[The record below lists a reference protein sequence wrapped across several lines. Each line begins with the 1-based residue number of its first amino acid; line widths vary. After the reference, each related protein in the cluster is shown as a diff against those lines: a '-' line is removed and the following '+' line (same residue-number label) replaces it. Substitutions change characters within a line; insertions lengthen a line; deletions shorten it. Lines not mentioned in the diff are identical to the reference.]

1 MRAAE
6 PVATGFVERAGVR
19 LGYEVFGEG
28 DPTILLLPTWTI
40 IHSRF
45 WKMQVPYLSRHYRVV
60 TYDGPGNGLSDRTTE
75 PSRYGAE
82 EYAMDAAAVLDACG
96 TDRAV
101 LVGLSLG
108 GKYGTRFA
116 SMFPERT
123 LGLVMIGPSLD
134 LGIGLPER
142 QAVFD
147 RLYEP
152 AVADPKGWQKYNI
165 AYWHSSYTDFTEFF
179 FSQCFSEAHSTKP
192 REDAVG
198 WASEAGPEIL
208 EAESRAPEP
217 ESGDREALSGLT
229 CPVLVIHGTYDRI
242 SPHAAGEE
250 ATRLTGGALATL
262 TGSGHIPNVRDPVKV
277 NLLLRDFVGRLAS

>member
-1 MRAAE
+1 MRAVE
-6 PVATGFVERAGVR
+6 PRSTGFVERAGVR
-19 LGYEVFGEG
+19 LGYEDFGEG

-60 TYDGPGNGLSDRTTE
+60 TYDGPGNGLSSRTAD

-82 EYAMDAAAVLDACG
+82 DYARDAAAVLDTCG
-96 TDRAV
+96 VDRAV

-142 QAVFD
+142 QAVID
-147 RLYEP
+147 QLYEP
-152 AVADPKGWQKYNI
+152 AVADPKGWQKYNV
-165 AYWHSSYTDFTEFF
+165 AHWYANYTDFTEFF
-179 FSQCFSEAHSTKP
+179 FAQCFSEAHSTKP

-208 EAESRAPEP
+208 E
-217 ESGDREALSGLT
+217 SGR
-229 CPVLVIHGTYDRI
+229 
-242 SPHAAGEE
+242 
-250 ATRLTGGALATL
+250 
-262 TGSGHIPNVRDPVKV
+262 
-277 NLLLRDFVGRLAS
+277 

>member
-1 MRAAE
+1 VRAAE
-6 PVATGFVERAGVR
+6 PVSTGYVERDGVR
-19 LGYEVFGEG
+19 LGYEVFGDG

-45 WKMQVPYLSRHYRVV
+45 WKMQVPYLSRHFRVI
-60 TYDGPGNGLSDRTTE
+60 TYDGPGNGRSDRSTDPE
-75 PSRYGAE
+75 RYRAD
-82 EYAMDAAAVLDACG
+82 EYARDAAAVLDACVV
-96 TDRAV
+96 DRAV

-116 SMFPERT
+116 WMFPERT

-134 LGIGLPER
+134 LDIDLPER
-142 QAVFD
+142 QAVID

-152 AVADPKGWQKYNI
+152 AVENPQGWEKYNV
-165 AYWHSSYTDFTEFF
+165 AYWHTNYHDFTEFF

-198 WASEAGPEIL
+198 WAAETGPEIL
-208 EAESRAPEP
+208 EAEERSAEPEP
-217 ESGDREALSGLT
+217 GDGEALAGLT
-229 CPVLVIHGTYDRI
+229 CPVLVIHGTKDRI
-242 SPHAAGEE
+242 SPHAAGAE
-250 ATRLTGGALATL
+250 AARLTGGTLATL

-277 NLLLRDFVGRLAS
+277 NLLLRDFVERVAS